1 MADLPL
7 PKGASLT
14 PPPLPKGATLTAP
27 EQGNMYTQSAEDIVY
42 DPNGIPLYTSSYGTP
57 TKGAT
62 DTARKALTTTAAL
75 PINIATGVAK
85 NVGGAAQTAQR
96 YLGVPSQ
103 KGNLSKS
110 EEFLN
115 AIGQIETGTQQ
126 QSDSPNLLKAGSM
139 VGQAAPFLAFGGG
152 SGSIPSFMAEKIGQ
166 NIATGVVSGLTTP
179 EELGLST
186 EEFRNAKNKNVA
198 LQGSIGGALPVAGQY
213 TSKLANFLRGGE
225 QTPIMT
231 KAVQQARDVG
241 YVIPP
246 TQAKPSLVNRI
257 LEGTAGK
264 LTTAQN
270 ASAKN
275 QEVTNRLANKALGLP
290 ENTSL
295 TPEILENVRS
305 KAGDVYNTVR
315 NSGIVAPKQSYYD
328 ALDKVAENAVKAEMS
343 FPSAGQ
349 NPILEVVGSI
359 RKNAFDADSAVS
371 KIRDLRNSADKAYR
385 AGDNDLGRAYKQS
398 ANALEDALDSH
409 LVDLN
414 QPNML
419 KQFRD
424 ARQLIAK
431 TYTIENALNKTTGT
445 VDAKSLVNRLQAGK
459 PMTEE
464 LKTVAQFGQQ
474 FPKAIQTPER
484 MGSLPQFSPLDVA
497 GAGATGGL
505 SYYAGGDKEQAGA
518 LSLATLLA
526 RPSARYLALSNPVQN
541 RLAQQ
546 ATQSRIPSAVKQA
559 LPTPEEAKQLAKM
572 LLLQRNGG
580 TSENK

>member
-14 PPPLPKGATLTAP
+14 PPPLPKGATTTAP

-42 DPNGIPLYTSSYGTP
+42 DPMGIPLYTSSYGSP

-85 NVGGAAQTAQR
+85 NVGGGAQTINR
-96 YLGVPSQ
+96 YLGGESK
-103 KGNLSKS
+103 KGNLSAP
-110 EEFLN
+110 EELLN

-126 QSDSPNLLKAGSM
+126 QSDSPNLLKVGSM
-139 VGQAAPFLAFGGG
+139 VGQAAPWMATG
-152 SGSIPSFMAEKIGQ
+152 GSIPSFMAEKIGK
-166 NIATGVVSGLTTP
+166 NIGMGVVSALTTP
-179 EELGLST
+179 EELGLSN
-186 EEFRNAKNKNVA
+186 EEFRNAKNKNIA
-198 LQGSIGGALPVAGQY
+198 LQGTIGGTLPVVGQGA
-213 TSKLANFLRGGE
+213 SKLASFLRGGE
-225 QTPIMT
+225 QAPLMT
-231 KAVQQARDVG
+231 KAIQNAREVG

-264 LTTAQN
+264 LSTAQN

-290 ENTSL
+290 EETVL
-295 TPEILENVRS
+295 TTEILDNVRS
-305 KAGDVYNTVR
+305 KAGDVYDTVR
-315 NSGIVAPKQSYYD
+315 NAGIVAPKQGYYD
-328 ALDKVAENAVKAEMS
+328 ALDKIAENAVKSEMS

-371 KIRDLRNSADKAYR
+371 KIRDLRNSADIAYR
-385 AGDNDLGRAYKQS
+385 AGNNDLGRALKQS
-398 ANALEDALDSH
+398 ATALEDALDSH

-445 VDAKSLVNRLQAGK
+445 VDAKVLANRLQAGK

-464 LKTVAQFGQQ
+464 LKTIGQFGQQ

-497 GAGATGGL
+497 GATATGGA
-505 SYYAGGDKEQAGA
+505 SYLAGGDKEQAGA

-526 RPSARYLALSNPVQN
+526 RPSARYLALSGPVQN

-546 ATQSRIPSAVKQA
+546 ATTSRIPSAVREA
-559 LPTPEEAKQLAKM
+559 LPTSEEAKLLAKM